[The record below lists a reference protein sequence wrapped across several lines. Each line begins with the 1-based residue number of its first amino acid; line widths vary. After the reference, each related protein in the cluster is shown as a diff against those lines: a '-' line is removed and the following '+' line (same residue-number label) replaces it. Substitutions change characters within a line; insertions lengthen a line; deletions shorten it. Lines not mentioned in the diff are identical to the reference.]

1 MMRVQRKDGAPL
13 HIHLDD
19 SQTVAIQKVEDPD
32 IFIHAAGNYPQEQ
45 ERHCHH
51 LSMEIKNVEMIESL
65 DRAISS
71 YMNTCVNKLMVCVL
85 CTLWMLEGPQT
96 LIEATVGT
104 PRFDRPI

>member
-1 MMRVQRKDGAPL
+1 
-13 HIHLDD
+13 
-19 SQTVAIQKVEDPD
+19 
-32 IFIHAAGNYPQEQ
+32 
-45 ERHCHH
+45 
-51 LSMEIKNVEMIESL
+51 MEIKNVEMIESL

-104 PRFDRPI
+104 PRFDRPIWTPRKDVPTVEAQTQHRPLVGSDLLKREDMALSNLTKTFHIWSIKYMKGH